1 MVGAPGFE
9 PGTSCAQARR
19 VIFSLKSFLC
29 NVVLESKRLT
39 KKFGSGKQY
48 ENVAPHAQGPPN
60 FPHTWQDSRATPGV
74 LVVQNH
80 FRVARQ
86 EEFRNSPELFRNLA
100 FSVWNLRLPQFDRIP
115 LRVMQ
120 ASEPAVGIRL
130 RVNLNRD
137 SRSL

>member
-1 MVGAPGFE
+1 LCWQIHRGLTVSVQLLRMWVHCPRASNGLLPRRSNLVGYVRWD
-9 PGTSCAQARR
+9 AQSDRFPPCQTIIPTAFR
-19 VIFSLKSFLC
+19 SQ
-29 NVVLESKRLT
+29 
-39 KKFGSGKQY
+39 SGLP
-48 ENVAPHAQGPPN
+48 VR
-60 FPHTWQDSRATPGV
+60 T
-74 LVVQNH
+74 
-80 FRVARQ
+80 Q

-130 RVNLNRD
+130 WVNLDSD